1 MSLLGDLQ
9 NADKFEHT
17 RGPRCQVCNLL
28 TTLGDEEASALRDVI
43 AAGAVSFAALSRLL
57 AANGH
62 RVAAGTIAR
71 HKSGVCNG
79 AA

>member
-9 NADKFEHT
+9 NAEKFENT
-17 RGPRCQVCNLL
+17 RGPRCQVCTLL
-28 TTLGDEEASALRDVI
+28 NTLDAEEASALRDVI
-43 AAGAVSFAALSRLL
+43 DGGKVSMAALSRLL
-57 AANGH
+57 SSNGY

-71 HKSGVCNG
+71 HKSGACNG

>member
-9 NADKFEHT
+9 NAERFEHT
-17 RGPRCQVCNLL
+17 RGPRCQVCALL
-28 TTLGDEEASALRDVI
+28 LALSADEATALRDVI
-43 AAGAVSFAALSRLL
+43 GGGKVSMAAVSRLL

-71 HKSGVCNG
+71 HKSGACNG